1 MDEVLANVLQFII
14 LAAAAYCAYRWLGGW
29 PAAAGVV
36 VIFFLGSSLY
46 RSSRERSER
55 VKAALIVATPLSD
68 AEKAHMGLMAE
79 RNQRM
84 AERQA
89 AKKR

>member
-1 MDEVLANVLQFII
+1 MLQFIVV
-14 LAAAAYCAYRWLGGW
+14 AAAAYCAYRWLGGW

-36 VIFFLGSSLY
+36 AVYLLVSYLY

-55 VKAALIVATPLSD
+55 VKAALIVAMPMSD
-68 AEKAHMGLMAE
+68 AEKAHMGLMRE

-84 AERQA
+84 AERHA
-89 AKKR
+89 AKNKGR